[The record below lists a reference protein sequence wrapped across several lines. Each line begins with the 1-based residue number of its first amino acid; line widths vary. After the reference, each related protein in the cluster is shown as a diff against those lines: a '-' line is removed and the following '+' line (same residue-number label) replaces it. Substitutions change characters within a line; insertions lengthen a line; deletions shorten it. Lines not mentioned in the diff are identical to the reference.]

1 MGIFGLDGINNN
13 DFILEQEL
21 KNPNEFLEAM
31 IYDEVVRLPDERRK
45 EFCNSQ
51 EAQAMMEAGL
61 ISRKTL
67 VRLSKKDDLERRIGM
82 AAIQMAKDSNDILYD
97 QLIKTR
103 IKERELLDKIN
114 TKYVSKATRLA
125 TVGQR
130 DFLKQK
136 LPITFF
142 RK

>member
-1 MGIFGLDGINNN
+1 MGIFSPQNES
-13 DFILEQEL
+13 FIMEQEL
-21 KNPNEFLEAM
+21 KNPNELLESM
-31 IYDEVVRLPDERRK
+31 IYDEVSRLPDERRK
-45 EFCNSQ
+45 EFVNSE
-51 EAQAMMEAGL
+51 EAQAMMESGL

-82 AAIQMAKDSNDILYD
+82 AAIQMAKENNDMLYD
-97 QLIKTR
+97 QLIRNR

-114 TKYVSKATRLA
+114 TKYASKASRVA
-125 TVGQR
+125 MIGQKE
-130 DFLKQK
+130 FLKQK